1 MFVVISTGV
10 LLPAPYVDEYGECDE
25 GLKRGNPL
33 KLDKGMYEELNKV
46 NHTHCQIN
54 FSISL
59 CISRI
64 RGHGWYKMILLYLQ
78 VWLNNDIPDKISRHF
93 DTEVV
98 TISARWYEL

>member
-46 NHTHCQIN
+46 NHTHSQIN
-54 FSISL
+54 FSIMYQPN
-59 CISRI
+59 SRS
-64 RGHGWYKMILLYLQ
+64 WMVY
-78 VWLNNDIPDKISRHF
+78 NDSFIF
-93 DTEVV
+93 VGVAE
-98 TISARWYEL
+98 

>member
-33 KLDKGMYEELNKV
+33 KLDKAMYEELNKV

-54 FSISL
+54 FSIS
-59 CISRI
+59 
-64 RGHGWYKMILLYLQ
+64 WYN
-78 VWLNNDIPDKISRHF
+78 VSD
-93 DTEVV
+93 E
-98 TISARWYEL
+98 

>member
-54 FSISL
+54 FS
-59 CISRI
+59 
-64 RGHGWYKMILLYLQ
+64 
-78 VWLNNDIPDKISRHF
+78 NN
-93 DTEVV
+93 V
-98 TISARWYEL
+98 SAE

>member
-46 NHTHCQIN
+46 NHTHCQIS
-54 FSISL
+54 FSIMYQPN
-59 CISRI
+59 SRSSI
-64 RGHGWYKMILLYLQ
+64 VY
-78 VWLNNDIPDKISRHF
+78 NDSFIF
-93 DTEVV
+93 AGVAE
-98 TISARWYEL
+98 

>member
-54 FSISL
+54 FSI
-59 CISRI
+59 IYQPNRYRI
-64 RGHGWYKMILLYLQ
+64 WYIMILLYLQ

>member
-54 FSISL
+54 FSKIMYQPN
-59 CISRI
+59 SRSSMV
-64 RGHGWYKMILLYLQ
+64 Y
-78 VWLNNDIPDKISRHF
+78 NDSFIF
-93 DTEVV
+93 AGVAE
-98 TISARWYEL
+98 